1 VNLNGVRGP
10 WVKHHRGLRQGD
22 PLSPYLFIL
31 AIDTLQHILQKAT
44 QEGLLSPLRDRA
56 TRLCLS
62 LYADVVVVFVNPD
75 RNDVDIIMNIMQ
87 RFGAT
92 TGLKINKSAVAP
104 ICCSQIDLD
113 AVLHSFGWEIVQFPI
128 NYVGLPLSLGRLRMN
143 HRQPILDRASDK
155 LSGWQGKLFNIGG
168 CKELVKSV
176 LSSLS
181 IYLMTTIKP
190 PKGFYKAMDKLR
202 RRFLWEGS

>member
-1 VNLNGVRGP
+1 
-10 WVKHHRGLRQGD
+10 
-22 PLSPYLFIL
+22 
-31 AIDTLQHILQKAT
+31 
-44 QEGLLSPLRDRA
+44 
-56 TRLCLS
+56 
-62 LYADVVVVFVNPD
+62 
-75 RNDVDIIMNIMQ
+75 MNIMQ

-168 CKELVKSV
+168 HKELVKSV
-176 LSSLS
+176 LISLS
-181 IYLMTTIKP
+181 TYLMTTVKP

-202 RRFLWEGS
+202 RRFMWEGSYQLHGGKYKVNWDTVCRPLHCGGLGITDLEAFGRALRL